1 MSVFFSQ
8 SFLSFLVITSCLPN
22 LDVCL
27 SFTFNS
33 QPFLALPTMHTPLNP
48 LPPSAYSPQ
57 PSSSLC
63 ILPSTLFLPPP
74 PPPPPPFLLL
84 FLPPSSYSCLSS
96 LHTEREVFSKQSLKF
111 SDFHKLS
118 EKARG
123 KQKRRERALR
133 PKSSAGQK
141 LVGSAVHTPAHCHTE
156 ILFRLKTQLQV
167 TIVRELV
174 SPLILYSYMY

>member
-8 SFLSFLVITSCLPN
+8 SFLSLTSVLFAKFTCLF
-22 LDVCL
+22 VFHFQQSTL
-27 SFTFNS
+27 SCS
-33 QPFLALPTMHTPLNP
+33 SHH
-48 LPPSAYSPQ
+48 AYSPQ
-57 PSSSLC
+57 PSSSLH

-74 PPPPPPFLLL
+74 PPPPPP
-84 FLPPSSYSCLSS
+84 LPPPPLPSSSSYSCLSS
-96 LHTEREVFSKQSLKF
+96 LYTEREVFSKQSLKF

-141 LVGSAVHTPAHCHTE
+141 LVGSAVPHTCT
-156 ILFRLKTQLQV
+156 LSYRN
-167 TIVRELV
+167 IV
-174 SPLILYSYMY
+174 